1 MFFVAFVASKYK
13 DWIEKLYVNI
23 VNQIFCDS
31 IHCVKKYWYISIND
45 NKAIYFQQIV
55 HNTRI

>member
-13 DWIEKLYVNI
+13 DWIEKLYVN
-23 VNQIFCDS
+23 QIFCDS
-31 IHCVKKYWYISIND
+31 IHCVKKYWYIFIND
-45 NKAIYFQQIV
+45 NKATYFQPIV